1 MLIVVG
7 LVAVALW
14 TGIGVLRDRI
24 GCEPP
29 VIFSTLLAAMILCVA
44 PFWSHLRFENLQA
57 GQVALRWGVS
67 DWTGVMLLTAIFWG
81 LYERTDPIKIAR
93 AVIPKIENE
102 VSRINAPSD
111 WEFSGEEFEREEFD
125 AE

>member
-1 MLIVVG
+1 MLILVG

-14 TGIGVLRDRI
+14 TGLGVLRDRT

-29 VIFSTLLAAMILCVA
+29 VIFSTLVAALILCVA
-44 PFWSHLRFENLQA
+44 PFWSHLSFDNLQP
-57 GQVALRWGVS
+57 GEVAIRWGVS
-67 DWTGVMLLTAIFWG
+67 NWTGVMLLTAVFWG

-93 AVIPKIENE
+93 TVVPKIETE

-111 WEFSGEEFEREEFD
+111 WKFNGEPSELDFDEE
-125 AE
+125 